1 MTVYQLHPEGCER
14 CAIELKLGGK
24 DDDVAYITGFVTV
37 DDADT
42 LVEIRE
48 KHDKVVAYGTCAT
61 HGGIFGLANQRGAY
75 VVPVDRV
82 ISVDEKVL
90 GCPPRGSGDVL
101 CRMCER
107 VREGKLVESFYR
119 LNHTP
124 PQEVCF
130 NEAGFVCSGGL
141 SLDCAPR
148 GERCIDFGLPC
159 RGCVPL
165 SDDQGA
171 KLIDEVGSLALKVEV
186 DTVAT
191 DWGTDMLGPRPDD
204 LTRSFPDL
212 VGTFFRFTL
221 ASAPVN
227 RGVKESTGDLYADVF
242 VGRLAEEAVYIAS
255 RIFGVRGVS
264 AALNL
269 IEALEEIFGI
279 EVSDTTKQIRE
290 ELRSHGRALADAA
303 EAMDSGRYE
312 QVKQDIIRIGG
323 DINLSNVAI
332 GGFRRPIEG
341 YSDFDAYRA
350 DSFEFKAG
358 ESEVRDAV
366 VCEPTGALSCEMRDA
381 LTRIKV
387 SVDNDGVIV
396 GWESEVL

>member
-14 CAIELKLGGK
+14 CAIELKLEGK
-24 DDDVAYITGFVTV
+24 DDDIAYITGFVNV
-37 DDADT
+37 DDADV
-42 LVEIRE
+42 LREIRE
-48 KHDKVVAYGTCAT
+48 RYDKVVAYGTCAT

-75 VVPVDRV
+75 VVPVDRI

-90 GCPPRGSGDVL
+90 GCPPRGTGDML

-107 VREGKLVESFYR
+107 VREGKLVESFHR

-124 PQEVCF
+124 PEDVCLNEV
-130 NEAGFVCSGGL
+130 GFVCSGAP

-171 KLIDEVGSLALKVEV
+171 RLIDEVGSLALKVEV

-191 DWGTDMLGPRPDD
+191 DWGTDMLGPRPDE

-221 ASAPVN
+221 AAAPVN
-227 RGVKESTGDLYADVF
+227 RGVRKSTGDLYADVF

-255 RIFGVRGVS
+255 RVFGVRGVS

-269 IEALEEIFGI
+269 TEALEEIFGI
-279 EVSDTTKQIRE
+279 EVSDTTRQIRE
-290 ELRSHGRALADAA
+290 ELRSHGRALVDAA
-303 EAMDSGRYE
+303 EAMDSEKYG
-312 QVKQDIIRIGG
+312 QAKQNIIRIAG

-341 YSDFDAYRA
+341 YGDFDAYRA
-350 DSFEFKAG
+350 GSFEFRAG

-387 SVDNDGVIV
+387 SVDDDGIIV